1 MEIPKEICV
10 FHWNQSG
17 ELTEI
22 YLNRFAAFWSDSLN
36 IHLLFLIFATERFVL
51 IFDPE
56 VCSFFKN
63 GK

>member
-1 MEIPKEICV
+1 MEIPKEIYV

-22 YLNRFAAFWSDSLN
+22 HLNRFAAFRSDSLN
-36 IHLLFLIFATERFVL
+36 IHLFLIFATERFVL

-56 VCSFFKN
+56 VYSF
-63 GK
+63 